1 MATRRIRTLAVAL
14 AVAGTTWATA
24 AAAAVAPE
32 WNHDP
37 GDLTRGPLSWSE
49 IDATFEA
56 CAAGRSQSPVD
67 VGRTRSAR
75 LPQLRFHYP
84 RVPLTVENTG
94 HVIEVPVPEE
104 SAATLRV
111 GGATYELLQFHLHAP
126 SEHEVAGRT
135 FAMEAHLVHRNPR
148 TGRLAVV
155 GVLLDERAMSRALVD
170 RVVANAP
177 SEAGEEHE
185 VHARVTPANLL
196 PRSAGQRGERRASSG
211 DYVTYRG
218 SLTTPPCTEG
228 VRWFVLERPGTVSA
242 ASVERHHDVVS
253 ELPGYDGYGFNNR
266 PVQPR
271 NGRSVLWAR

>member
-1 MATRRIRTLAVAL
+1 MATRRIRTLALAL

-24 AAAAVAPE
+24 ASAAVPPE

-37 GDLTRGPLSWSE
+37 ADPTRGPLGWAQV
-49 IDATFEA
+49 DAMFEA
-56 CAAGRSQSPVD
+56 CSAGRSQSPVD

-75 LPQLRFHYP
+75 LPELRFHYP

-94 HVIEVPVPEE
+94 HVIEVPVPEG
-104 SAATLRV
+104 SDARLRV
-111 GGATYELLQFHLHAP
+111 GRTTYELLQFHLHAP
-126 SEHEVAGRT
+126 SEHEVRGRS
-135 FAMEAHLVHRNPR
+135 FAMEAHLVHRQPR
-148 TGRLAVV
+148 TGQLAVV
-155 GVLLDERAMSRALVD
+155 GVLLDERTMSRALVD

-185 VHARVTPANLL
+185 VHARITPADLL
-196 PRSAGQRGERRASSG
+196 PRSPGHRGRGRASAD
-211 DYVTYRG
+211 DYVTYGG

-228 VRWFVLERPGTVSA
+228 VRWFVLERAGTVSA

-271 NGRSVLWAR
+271 NGRSVLRSR